1 MTRPKR
7 AMKNHL
13 SFPLLLLTVLLGLS
27 EVVHAQEDGGEFKAA
42 GVDIQRVFQE
52 FYKTRKTENDITE
65 ERILIEKADRKLRSQ
80 LKMADKEIKEG
91 VEKAEGVEMTEE
103 ERANFNKKIARM
115 AEERNRLSLERKA
128 RYKQNNN
135 NLNRDMMITM
145 KGLLGQIQRFV
156 QAHAEKSGYDIVF
169 DTSGTSTNQTPP
181 VLGGKGILGI
191 TATVIAELNRENPAL
206 KDKE

>member
-181 VLGGKGILGI
+181 VLGGKGILDI
-191 TATVIAELNRENPAL
+191 TATVIAELNRENPAF

>member
-1 MTRPKR
+1 
-7 AMKNHL
+7 MKNHL

-181 VLGGKGILGI
+181 VLGGKGILDI
-191 TATVIAELNRENPAL
+191 TATVIAELNRENPAF

>member
-181 VLGGKGILGI
+181 VLGGKGILDI